1 MNLSMFRWL
10 VLCMGKLWESFE
22 EAKWAAVREGA
33 IERLCSLLTDPVPE
47 VTPIGNELLFN
58 SNKQRYEQLL
68 FLLCEL
74 LLVVLKEMNKELT
87 LN

>member
-1 MNLSMFRWL
+1 MINVRWL

-47 VTPIGNELLFN
+47 VTPIDNELLLTVTN
-58 SNKQRYEQLL
+58 RYEQLL
-68 FLLCEL
+68 FLLWEL